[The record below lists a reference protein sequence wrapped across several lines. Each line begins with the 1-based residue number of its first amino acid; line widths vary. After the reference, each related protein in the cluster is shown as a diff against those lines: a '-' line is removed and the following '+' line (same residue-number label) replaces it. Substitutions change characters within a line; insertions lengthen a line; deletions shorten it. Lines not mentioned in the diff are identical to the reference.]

1 MTTPV
6 SVLGVLGWCWVDSCK
21 PTQFKAP
28 DFLASRECVLGVLGF
43 RTRAR
48 TRFFSTSVIEG
59 VRNLYVNPE
68 KPNTPNTPNT
78 DRSNSLNLL
87 GFECVGFVLGWLNMC
102 WVLLGEG
109 GQ

>member
-43 RTRAR
+43 CTRAR
-48 TRFFSTSVIEG
+48 TRFFSNGIEG
-59 VRNLYVNPE
+59 VKNLYVNPE
-68 KPNTPNTPNT
+68 KPNTPNTFNT
-78 DRSNSLNLL
+78 DGSNSLNLL

>member
-6 SVLGVLGWCWVDSCK
+6 SVLGVLGRCWVGCGK
-21 PTQFKAP
+21 PTQFKTP
-28 DFLASRECVLGVLGF
+28 DSLALRECVLGVLGF

-48 TRFFSTSVIEG
+48 TRFFSNGIEG
-59 VRNLYVNPE
+59 VKNLHVTPE
-68 KPNTPNTPNT
+68 KPNTPNTFNT
-78 DRSNSLNLL
+78 DESNPLNLL
-87 GFECVGFVLGWLNMC
+87 GFECVGFVLGWLDMC

>member
-1 MTTPV
+1 MTTSV
-6 SVLGVLGWCWVDSCK
+6 SVLGVLGWCWVDSGK

-28 DFLASRECVLGVLGF
+28 DFLALRQCVLGVLGF

-48 TRFFSTSVIEG
+48 TRFFSNSGIE
-59 VRNLYVNPE
+59 VARNLYVNPE
-68 KPNTPNTPNT
+68 KLNTPNTLNT
-78 DRSNSLNLL
+78 DRSNPLNLM

>member
-6 SVLGVLGWCWVDSCK
+6 SVLGVLGWCWVVSGK

-28 DFLASRECVLGVLGF
+28 DSLALRECVLGVLGF

-48 TRFFSTSVIEG
+48 TRFFSNSDIEG
-59 VRNLYVNPE
+59 VRNLYANPE

-87 GFECVGFVLGWLNMC
+87 GFECVGFVLGWLNAC

>member
-28 DFLASRECVLGVLGF
+28 DFLTSRECVLGVLGF

-48 TRFFSTSVIEG
+48 TRFFSNSVIEG

-68 KPNTPNTPNT
+68 KPNTLNT

-87 GFECVGFVLGWLNMC
+87 GFECVGFVLGWLNLC

>member
-28 DFLASRECVLGVLGF
+28 DFFESRECVFGLLGF
-43 RTRAR
+43 CPPAR
-48 TRFFSTSVIEG
+48 TRSFSNGIEG
-59 VRNLYVNPE
+59 VKNLYVNPE

-78 DRSNSLNLL
+78 DGSNPLNLL

-102 WVLLGEG
+102 WVLFGEG